1 MHAHTSITH
10 SHIHTHTHTHRE
22 VCRLRKAK
30 QRADIKKAVEILNS
44 MDNKHAREEP
54 ESTIQEE
61 S

>member
-1 MHAHTSITH
+1 MHTL
-10 SHIHTHTHTHRE
+10 THTHRE

-44 MDNKHAREEP
+44 MDNKRVREEP